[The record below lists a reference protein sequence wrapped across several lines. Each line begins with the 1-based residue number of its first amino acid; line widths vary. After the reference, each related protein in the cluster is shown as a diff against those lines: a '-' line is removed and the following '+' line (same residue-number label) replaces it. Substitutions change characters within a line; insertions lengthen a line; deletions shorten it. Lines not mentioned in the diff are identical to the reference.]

1 MKVLDLTNCNK
12 AEKLNICGYIVDN
25 NIKYQN
31 APYNDEQIII
41 SDFSALKIKRIKE
54 FRREVFSIKPLSY
67 DLYFDADNEFDRDYL
82 YWSKSYKECKDYIDS
97 YNGTNESYF
106 ADYKGGTVSIYCNE
120 LAKTVFKTE
129 IK

>member
-54 FRREVFSIKPLSY
+54 FRREVFLIKPLSY

-82 YWSKSYKECKDYIDS
+82 YWSKSYQECKDYIDK
-97 YNGTNESYF
+97 YNGTDEKHF
-106 ADYKGGTVSIYCNE
+106 KTYKGGYVSIYCNE
-120 LAKTVFKTE
+120 LADTVFETE